1 MSDPNRHLNNTDQR
15 RLTALTYQFECDLA
29 FFVLHDIDEST
40 WAAETDRNRERLG
53 HSFFL
58 AAEQTFAELR
68 VSQPLL
74 TSLLRPNKQV
84 FRVALLDSITRKQ
97 RDNDHADA
105 LRWQAARYIE
115 KAGAGGDPQK
125 LADALRQITGA
136 REVAVRMDSRNP
148 AGRLMLGKVAVSK

>member
-1 MSDPNRHLNNTDQR
+1 MRNLTENERA
-15 RLTALTYQFECDLA
+15 RLDAMTYQFECDLA
-29 FFVLHDIDEST
+29 FFVLHDIDEAV
-40 WAAETDRNRERLG
+40 WAAETDRNRQILG
-53 HSFFL
+53 HGFFL

-68 VSQPLL
+68 VDPD
-74 TSLLRPNKQV
+74 LLRALLAPRRSV
-84 FRVALLDSITRKQ
+84 FRLGLLETITRRQ
-97 RDNDHADA
+97 CDTDHVDA
-105 LRWQAARYIE
+105 LRWHAARYIE